1 MLTQEGQRLAG
12 SCDCS
17 GSRFPNE
24 DGWSPEL
31 DLDLFFFS
39 YIWWSWSHDS
49 STRWSCRQVGLV
61 DLQESTS
68 SGSTSVLIMEESH
81 RVISGGH

>member
-31 DLDLFFFS
+31 DLDLFFS
-39 YIWWSWSHDS
+39 YIW
-49 STRWSCRQVGLV
+49 WSCRQVGLV
-61 DLQESTS
+61 DVQESTS
-68 SGSTSVLIMEESH
+68 SGSTSVPIMEERH